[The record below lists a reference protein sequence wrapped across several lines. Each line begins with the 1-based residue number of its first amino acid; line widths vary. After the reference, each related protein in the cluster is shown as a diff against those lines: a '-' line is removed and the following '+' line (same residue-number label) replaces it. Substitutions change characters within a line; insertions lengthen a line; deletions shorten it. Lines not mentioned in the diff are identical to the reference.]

1 MKSRAAILIASIPKL
16 APRVPAP
23 ISDGTSISLIF
34 FITNNRKNKH
44 LSGSKLAQEVRKKK
58 CDKESMC
65 QYANFISSSHRRIV
79 TLTHFI
85 HVLLKLEWCFRKPTV
100 LFCLF

>member
-34 FITNNRKNKH
+34 FITNNRKNKN

-58 CDKESMC
+58 CDNESIW
-65 QYANFISSSHRRIV
+65 QYANSNSIV
-79 TLTHFI
+79 TLSYRHIAT
-85 HVLLKLEWCFRKPTV
+85 
-100 LFCLF
+100 LFMCC